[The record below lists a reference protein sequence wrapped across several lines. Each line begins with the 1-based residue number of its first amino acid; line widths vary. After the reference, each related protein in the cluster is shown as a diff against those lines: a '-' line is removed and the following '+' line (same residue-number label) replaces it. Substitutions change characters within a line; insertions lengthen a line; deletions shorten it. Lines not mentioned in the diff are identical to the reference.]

1 MRLIQRQ
8 GPGSEHISSTIL
20 MSFAF
25 LDPVLPL
32 VGQIPSFPRQ
42 SKDAVIV
49 SGTGSKKDV
58 DARHK
63 AGQDEQ
69 ERS

>member
-1 MRLIQRQ
+1 M
-8 GPGSEHISSTIL
+8 SS
-20 MSFAF
+20 AV
-25 LDPVLPL
+25 LDPLLPS

-42 SKDAVIV
+42 SKNAVIV

-63 AGQDEQ
+63 AGHDEPEQ
-69 ERS
+69 F